1 MRWPRHATP
10 AVLVHAG
17 FLVTAIAAT
26 VTYALA
32 DAAGRRMVYALV
44 TAVPIITFLAALR
57 AGRLP
62 DRWPW
67 RIAVGGLVLLAMSN
81 LLWPT
86 WITDHHLGRA
96 EGSPADLVV
105 ATAHTV
111 LLVGAGMALRRH
123 VANDAAGTM
132 DAAMIGLCCGG
143 PLWEWVIR
151 PNLVPGPSLPGQVM
165 LLLDLLVLSSV
176 AGVLIRMGMTAKKAR
191 GPLAYMV
198 LCVLVTL
205 LAIAAAVL
213 TVHGTSLWTAE
224 FMILGY
230 LTLAAAPLHP
240 AAPYCTI
247 PQLSGGGA
255 VCRPRFGWLGAA
267 LCVNPLIA
275 AVQALTEKGADGLLL
290 PLGTLMIIPLVLLR
304 FRQLSAQ
311 RDEAERTLAHH
322 ASHDELTD
330 LYNRRHIVGEIDRA
344 LDAVRRGELDGMALL
359 LCDLDGFK
367 PINDRLGHQAGD
379 IVLQIVAS
387 RLAGCVRDGDVV
399 GRLGGDEFLIL
410 CRGEPE
416 QAVSRLRDRIPTAL
430 ETPVRLRGAMVT
442 VGVTMGWALAGPATT
457 HDRDTMIGVA
467 DATMYA
473 SKAQRRRSAIGP
485 CTGQIVVE
493 RTL

>member
-1 MRWPRHATP
+1 
-10 AVLVHAG
+10 
-17 FLVTAIAAT
+17 
-26 VTYALA
+26 
-32 DAAGRRMVYALV
+32 MVQY
-44 TAVPIITFLAALR
+44 
-57 AGRLP
+57 
-62 DRWPW
+62 
-67 RIAVGGLVLLAMSN
+67 
-81 LLWPT
+81 
-86 WITDHHLGRA
+86 
-96 EGSPADLVV
+96 
-105 ATAHTV
+105 
-111 LLVGAGMALRRH
+111 
-123 VANDAAGTM
+123 
-132 DAAMIGLCCGG
+132 
-143 PLWEWVIR
+143 
-151 PNLVPGPSLPGQVM
+151 
-165 LLLDLLVLSSV
+165 
-176 AGVLIRMGMTAKKAR
+176 
-191 GPLAYMV
+191 
-198 LCVLVTL
+198 
-205 LAIAAAVL
+205 
-213 TVHGTSLWTAE
+213 
-224 FMILGY
+224 
-230 LTLAAAPLHP
+230 
-240 AAPYCTI
+240 
-247 PQLSGGGA
+247 
-255 VCRPRFGWLGAA
+255 
-267 LCVNPLIA
+267 
-275 AVQALTEKGADGLLL
+275 GADGLLL

-367 PINDRLGHQAGD
+367 PINDRLGHQTGD
-379 IVLQIVAS
+379 MVLQTVAS
-387 RLAGCVRDGDVV
+387 RLAGCVRGDDVV